1 MGIHLQWVK
10 RTYEFAVLW
19 ISNIP
24 FEAGHLVVMTFSLQL
39 LLITTMKGSFI
50 FSHRP
55 LGEEFAKALLLLE
68 VLYFTRAVYM
78 SKTTKGYC
86 TVHSRKYCRQRWV
99 SHRPWVEIACTMHRL
114 GLKLS
119 SHLTNFAMSGSL

>member
-1 MGIHLQWVK
+1 MK

-55 LGEEFAKALLLLE
+55 LGEELAKALLLLE
-68 VLYFTRAVYM
+68 VLYITRAVYM
-78 SKTTKGYC
+78 SKTTK
-86 TVHSRKYCRQRWV
+86 VIVQSIV
-99 SHRPWVEIACTMHRL
+99 ASILDSV
-114 GLKLS
+114 
-119 SHLTNFAMSGSL
+119 GSVTDHEWK

>member
-1 MGIHLQWVK
+1 MK

-19 ISNIP
+19 ISNIA
-24 FEAGHLVVMTFSLQL
+24 FEAGHAGN

-50 FSHRP
+50 VSHRP
-55 LGEEFAKALLLLE
+55 LGEELAKALLLLE
-68 VLYFTRAVYM
+68 VLYITRAVYM

-86 TVHSRKYCRQRWV
+86 TVHSRKYCRQCWV
-99 SHRPWVEIACTMHRL
+99 SHRPWVEIACTKHRL

-119 SHLTNFAMSGSL
+119 SHLTNFAVSGSL